1 LPQDED
7 MAKVLLGIFSTTDP
21 KQKHM
26 KFCITT
32 GRKEKHAVEVQ
43 FNQLLGTLSI
53 RANGTEIVKYQRWF
67 SEPLKEAHQ
76 FEVGQDETWSF
87 KIEKERR
94 DIFTSTYRVFVN
106 NRLAGFYQ
114 GA

>member
-1 LPQDED
+1 
-7 MAKVLLGIFSTTDP
+7 
-21 KQKHM
+21 M
-26 KFCITT
+26 KFCVKA
-32 GRKEKHAVEVQ
+32 GHKEKYAVEVQ
-43 FNQLLGTLSI
+43 FNQLLGTFTI
-53 RANGTEIVKYQRWF
+53 RANGKEIVRYRRWF
-67 SEPLKEAHQ
+67 SEPLKQAHQ
-76 FEVGQDETWSF
+76 FELGQNELWSF

>member
-1 LPQDED
+1 MRFCLKAGHKENYS
-7 MAKVLLGIFSTTDP
+7 VEFEFS
-21 KQKHM
+21 
-26 KFCITT
+26 
-32 GRKEKHAVEVQ
+32 
-43 FNQLLGTLSI
+43 QLLGKLVI
-53 RANGTEIVKYQRWF
+53 KVNGKELIKNTRWF

-76 FEVGQDETWSF
+76 FEVGQTEIWSF

>member
-1 LPQDED
+1 MRFCLKAGHNED
-7 MAKVLLGIFSTTDP
+7 HS
-21 KQKHM
+21 
-26 KFCITT
+26 
-32 GRKEKHAVEVQ
+32 VEFE
-43 FNQLLGTLSI
+43 FNQLLGKLII
-53 RANGTEIVKYQRWF
+53 RVNGKELIKNTRWF

-76 FEVGQDETWSF
+76 FEVGQKEIWRF